1 MAQSGTY
8 GDHITFQTAS
18 NLYNIEVEIA
28 YSLGH
33 HARTMIQLQEYE
45 SITIFCL
52 GDFAEGNGEKYV
64 ALDRYCVASSVSECD
79 GGKKTKNPFNND
91 DIDNML
97 DNDDAVDAD
106 DPLSYNDAIEA
117 GYLFNNDDTVNND
130 DAVDGSDMFSNDDA
144 ISLTVEV
151 DEQPGELPHEIWEQI
166 LSHVIFQSDC
176 LWPNHKRKLF
186 CRIRSVNPQFY
197 KIMESLKLTLSHVF
211 LMNECSIKNPP
222 REL

>member
-1 MAQSGTY
+1 MSQSP
-8 GDHITFQTAS
+8 
-18 NLYNIEVEIA
+18 
-28 YSLGH
+28 YSVWVILLKAMVKNTLH
-33 HARTMIQLQEYE
+33 WIDTVWLR
-45 SITIFCL
+45 
-52 GDFAEGNGEKYV
+52 V
-64 ALDRYCVASSVSECD
+64 SVSVMVE
-79 GGKKTKNPFNND
+79 KKTKNPFNND

-211 LMNECSIKNPP
+211 LMNECSIKNPA